1 MPTLKLHYEGWV
13 ALPAGLCQ
21 QLGLKSG
28 DRLGVDLVDGT
39 IMLRPVA
46 MAKRLVSRAD
56 PRLPIDPPAPDGP
69 ETLMHTEVVP
79 ARRKPGRPR
88 KHEAGH
94 APAIPETKRSRGRPR
109 LARTPEPEP
118 APVAVVSSEPWKLR
132 RKADLQPLEPA
143 TEPAIRPSPLP
154 HRMGSATGSPGDER
168 RPFRN
173 VEVRKLGPGRQHNRS

>member
-56 PRLPIDPPAPDGP
+56 PRLPIDPPC
-69 ETLMHTEVVP
+69 
-79 ARRKPGRPR
+79 PGRTRNPDAYGGR
-88 KHEAGH
+88 TGPPQARPT
-94 APAIPETKRSRGRPR
+94 AQARGRPR
-109 LARTPEPEP
+109 SGHP
-118 APVAVVSSEPWKLR
+118 
-132 RKADLQPLEPA
+132 
-143 TEPAIRPSPLP
+143 
-154 HRMGSATGSPGDER
+154 
-168 RPFRN
+168 
-173 VEVRKLGPGRQHNRS
+173 